1 MMTLR
6 TVLFASD
13 GSPIADAAR
22 AHADAL
28 VARHG
33 ATLHVLRVELVP
45 PAGDLRAKAPS
56 ETRSLGLVE
65 VVRFAPSADT
75 AIVDYAAEIDADL
88 VVIGTHGRTG
98 WQRWSLGSTAEGV
111 LRRAPCPVLTVGPEA
126 RDGGGPVLAPLA
138 FESSSDA
145 ALEAAAAVAQSR
157 GVGVVALHV
166 IEPVVIPAPYAVA
179 FDPLTQ
185 PEVRERAEEAMTRWV
200 ASVGDAV
207 PVTIE
212 VRGDRAAPAIVASAR
227 EHGASLIVQASHGRR
242 GLSRWLLGSV
252 AELVVREAP
261 CPVLTLRAEARP
273 PWSARDGLAAVP
285 YADWPELF
293 DALSAVV
300 AGGPHTVTVEVV
312 SPDADGTLYRD
323 VPLLG
328 LTFDAHDDAVEVLVA
343 SGGHHVVRPFAVRA
357 DGGAWETDALALGA
371 GPGPHV
377 IEVVRTDGARERLTI
392 ATLAP
397 A

>member
-6 TVLFASD
+6 TILFASD

-22 AHADAL
+22 VHADAL
-28 VARHG
+28 AERHG

-45 PAGDLRAKAPS
+45 PASDFHSKAPADA
-56 ETRSLGLVE
+56 RGLGIVE
-65 VVRFAPSADT
+65 AVRFAPSPDT
-75 AIVDYAAEIDADL
+75 AIVDYADEIGADI
-88 VVIGTHGRTG
+88 VVLGTHGRTG

-111 LRRAPCPVLTVGPEA
+111 LRRSPCPVLTVGPEA
-126 RDGGGPVLAPLA
+126 EDRGGPVLAPLA

-145 ALEAAAAVAQSR
+145 ALEAAMAVAQSR

-185 PEVRERAEEAMTRWV
+185 PEVRDRAHEALARWV
-200 ASVGDAV
+200 ESVGDAV
-207 PVTIE
+207 PVTID
-212 VRGDRAAPAIVASAR
+212 VRGERAAAAIVEAAR
-227 EHGASLIVQASHGRR
+227 EHDASVIVQASHGRR
-242 GLSRWLLGSV
+242 GFSRWLLGSV
-252 AELVVREAP
+252 AELVVRQAP

-273 PWSARDGLAAVP
+273 PWSVRDGLAAVP
-285 YADWPELF
+285 RADWPALF

-300 AGGPHTVTVEVV
+300 ADGPHAVTIEIV
-312 SPDADGTLYRD
+312 SPDAGGTLYRD

-328 LTFDAHDDAVEVLVA
+328 LTFDPHDDAVEVLVA

-357 DGGAWETDALALGA
+357 DGGPWEADALALGA
-371 GPGPHV
+371 GPGPHT
-377 IEVVRTDGARERLTI
+377 IEVVRADGTRERLTI
-392 ATLAP
+392 GALAP